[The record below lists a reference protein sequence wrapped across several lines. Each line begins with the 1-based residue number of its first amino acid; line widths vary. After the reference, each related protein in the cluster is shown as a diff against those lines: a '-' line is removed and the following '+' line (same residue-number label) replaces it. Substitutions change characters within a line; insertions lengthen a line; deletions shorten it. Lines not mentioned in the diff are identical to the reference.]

1 MENQHV
7 LNITLVECG
16 ESLSFF
22 PCKQLKALLLHYS
35 NRNCHYNTK
44 GGGVVR
50 TFTVSC
56 PLLITLVL
64 VILA

>member
-44 GGGVVR
+44 GGGGG
-50 TFTVSC
+50 
-56 PLLITLVL
+56 
-64 VILA
+64 

>member
-22 PCKQLKALLLHYS
+22 SLQTVKGFAFTLLK
-35 NRNCHYNTK
+35 
-44 GGGVVR
+44 
-50 TFTVSC
+50 
-56 PLLITLVL
+56 
-64 VILA
+64 